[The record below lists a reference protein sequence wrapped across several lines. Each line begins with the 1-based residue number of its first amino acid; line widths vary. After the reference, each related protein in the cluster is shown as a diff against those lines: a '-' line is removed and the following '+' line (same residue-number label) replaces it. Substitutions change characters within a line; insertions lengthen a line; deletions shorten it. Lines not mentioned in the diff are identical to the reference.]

1 MANIDFI
8 PNLHQSTK
16 RNYVERMVDH
26 DKATCAMAAKKWGV
40 DYWDGDRGT
49 GYGGYHYDGRW
60 RPVADAMAKHY
71 CLSAENRVLDV
82 GCGKAFL
89 LYELTQSVP
98 GISVAGVD
106 VSEYALE
113 NAKREIRE
121 ELKLAS
127 ASELPFKNSS
137 FDLVISL
144 NTLHNLLVPD
154 LFSALHEIE
163 RVSSEDSYIVVE
175 SYRSEQ
181 EKVNLMCWQLTC
193 EGFYRPEEWEWIFSQ
208 AGYTGDHGFIYF
220 E

>member
-1 MANIDFI
+1 MDELNFLTSI
-8 PNLHQSTK
+8 HTSTK
-16 RNYVERMVDH
+16 RDYVKRVVEY
-26 DKATCAMAAKKWGV
+26 DKADCARIAAEWGY

-71 CLSAENRVLDV
+71 CLTAENRVLDV

-106 VSEYALE
+106 ISEYALE

-127 ASELPFKNSS
+127 ASELPFEDSS

-193 EGFYRPEEWEWIFSQ
+193 ESFYRPEEWEWIFSK